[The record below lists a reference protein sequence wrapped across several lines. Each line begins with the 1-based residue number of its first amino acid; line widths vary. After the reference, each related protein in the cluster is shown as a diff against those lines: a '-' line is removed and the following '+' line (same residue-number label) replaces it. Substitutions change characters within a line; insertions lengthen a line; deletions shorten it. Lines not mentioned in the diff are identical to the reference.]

1 MESKSRMNFGAVNFR
16 ARIAYGILPIAI
28 AATLTFAPRAWSAS
42 PTSEQAPAAAL
53 QQLLDGNARYVG
65 DKATHP
71 AARPSDAAQHPI
83 AIVLS
88 CSDSRVPPEIL
99 FDQGVGTLFVVRD
112 AGNTYDQLALESI
125 QYAVGHLGTRLIV
138 VMGHDQCGAVTAAVN
153 EYPKPT
159 QSPLLKNIYPAIKES
174 KGKPGDAVS
183 NAISENAV
191 LVAKKL
197 AQDPQLAPL
206 VASGELKII
215 PARYNLAT
223 GAVTQLSEK

>member
-1 MESKSRMNFGAVNFR
+1 MESRSRTNFR
-16 ARIAYGILPIAI
+16 AMNFRAMNAYLALSIIF
-28 AATLTFAPRAWSAS
+28 AATLACAPRAWTAA
-42 PTSEQAPAAAL
+42 PTSEQAASTAL

-83 AIVLS
+83 AAVLS
-88 CSDSRVPPEIL
+88 CSDLRVPPEIL
-99 FDQGVGTLFVVRD
+99 FDQGVGALFVVRD

-153 EYPKPT
+153 EFPKPT
-159 QSPLLKNIYPAIKES
+159 QSPLLKNIYPAIKQS

-206 VASGELKII
+206 VARGELKII
-215 PARYNLAT
+215 PGRYNLAT
-223 GAVTQLSEK
+223 GAVTRLGEK

>member
-1 MESKSRMNFGAVNFR
+1 MESNPRMNFRAMNFR
-16 ARIAYGILPIAI
+16 ARIAYAILPIAI
-28 AATLTFAPRAWSAS
+28 AATLTCAPRAWSAA

-71 AARPSDAAQHPI
+71 AARPSDAAQHPLAVI
-83 AIVLS
+83 LS

-99 FDQGVGTLFVVRD
+99 FDQGVGALFVVRD

-223 GAVTQLSEK
+223 GAVTQLGEK